1 VNLPEN
7 RGGWRSYAA
16 CFRNHRLPLL
26 LLTLAG
32 LAQSFSWI
40 PGAAVLRRIFDEI
53 LPAGSVAPGGK
64 QGAIGVAVAELMGL
78 QLAGLLLAWW
88 IRTTALR
95 VSEDV
100 IATLRTR
107 AVGHFYRLPRS
118 FYTKADVEK
127 LHLTLTHET
136 EHIDGMNTAVTTQLL
151 PGTCGAL
158 VLFWILVRIEPVYAV
173 VLAVLAPALFVLNRA
188 AQRHAWYR
196 QESVRVAWQ
205 NFSRGARFMIQA
217 LDLTRSHAAE
227 DFETAR
233 QTRNIRELRD
243 VALDLS
249 RYDAAQQ
256 ALQGFLLMTCTL
268 GALLAGGWSLA
279 AGHATRGQVTVFYA
293 AAVLFAVQARSIVD
307 SIPLIRRGLRAFADV
322 DALMRVTE
330 AEPYRGTLAIDA
342 IESLS
347 MHNIRFAYRD
357 DAPLLSGASFEIRR
371 GEQIAL
377 IGANGSGKTTIAHL
391 IAGLYKPAAGGLFA
405 NGIPYD
411 EVDIRT
417 LRERMA
423 VLPQNPF
430 LFPGTIRDNLTYG
443 MTACGDDRV
452 REALEWSGA
461 SDFVNDLAGGP
472 DAEIGEQGILLS
484 GGQRQKLA
492 LARALLRQPDF
503 LIFDE
508 PTNHLD
514 EGAIV
519 TLLHNLARLPFRPAV
534 LIISHDPVALRHA
547 ARTLR
552 LEGGRLRETAL
563 EAHW

>member
-1 VNLPEN
+1 M
-7 RGGWRSYAA
+7 S
-16 CFRNHRLPLL
+16 
-26 LLTLAG
+26 
-32 LAQSFSWI
+32 
-40 PGAAVLRRIFDEI
+40 D
-53 LPAGSVAPGGK
+53 
-64 QGAIGVAVAELMGL
+64 
-78 QLAGLLLAWW
+78 
-88 IRTTALR
+88 
-95 VSEDV
+95 
-100 IATLRTR
+100 
-107 AVGHFYRLPRS
+107 
-118 FYTKADVEK
+118 
-127 LHLTLTHET
+127 
-136 EHIDGMNTAVTTQLL
+136 
-151 PGTCGAL
+151 
-158 VLFWILVRIEPVYAV
+158 
-173 VLAVLAPALFVLNRA
+173 
-188 AQRHAWYR
+188 
-196 QESVRVAWQ
+196 
-205 NFSRGARFMIQA
+205 
-217 LDLTRSHAAE
+217 
-227 DFETAR
+227 
-233 QTRNIRELRD
+233 
-243 VALDLS
+243 
-249 RYDAAQQ
+249 
-256 ALQGFLLMTCTL
+256 
-268 GALLAGGWSLA
+268 
-279 AGHATRGQVTVFYA
+279 
-293 AAVLFAVQARSIVD
+293 
-307 SIPLIRRGLRAFADV
+307 
-322 DALMRVTE
+322 
-330 AEPYRGTLAIDA
+330 
-342 IESLS
+342 
-347 MHNIRFAYRD
+347 
-357 DAPLLSGASFEIRR
+357 PLLSIDSLEAFYGDACALHGLSFSLSR
-371 GEQIAL
+371 GETLAL